1 MQSEY
6 LEADLPGNRLTI
18 RECEV
23 LKLMSGENTSAS
35 RVDLALLHPFR
46 ARRAVRVRPRPDP
59 ALYLGPLPV
68 ITISFEISWVGSATI
83 FVAEIFMPFLSSLT
97 VAGLPSA
104 VNVNPSGTVYSRC

>member
-35 RVDLALLHPFR
+35 RVGLALLHPFR
-46 ARRAVRVRPRPDP
+46 ARRAVR
-59 ALYLGPLPV
+59 
-68 ITISFEISWVGSATI
+68 
-83 FVAEIFMPFLSSLT
+83 
-97 VAGLPSA
+97 
-104 VNVNPSGTVYSRC
+104 SG

>member
-35 RVDLALLHPFR
+35 RVALR
-46 ARRAVRVRPRPDP
+46 YSIR
-59 ALYLGPLPV
+59 
-68 ITISFEISWVGSATI
+68 FEHV
-83 FVAEIFMPFLSSLT
+83 E
-97 VAGLPSA
+97 
-104 VNVNPSGTVYSRC
+104 PSGSD